1 MMKKRLLAL
10 LLSAALVLGTLP
22 ISVFAQ
28 DEGVV
33 DYGTPGVDYVE
44 GEVIAC
50 VKGGAAALQTSVLRR
65 ASAYSTA
72 DLMAVTPESEEISTF
87 SLEGGSEKS
96 LVLVTGSDTEG

>member
-1 MMKKRLLAL
+1 MKKRLLAL

-72 DLMAVTPESEEISTF
+72 DLMAVTPESEE
-87 SLEGGSEKS
+87 
-96 LVLVTGSDTEG
+96 